1 MAVTLD
7 SRLPFHLSRG
17 DQERETSRL
26 SLLDTADASTTN
38 VIRGRQIVIPFHRV
52 E

>member
-7 SRLPFHLSRG
+7 SGLPFHLSRG

-26 SLLDTADASTTN
+26 SLRHGRRFN